1 MSAEGKECIFYQ
13 LTASGYRCV
22 LMGPEEWRGASDRLL
37 SYCKSGGS
45 GCSKRRAL
53 EGKKMS
59 NSCGFKKGAADE
71 LLH

>member
-13 LTASGYRCV
+13 LTAAGYRCV
-22 LMGPEEWRGASDRLL
+22 LMGPEEWRGMSEKLL
-37 SYCKSGGS
+37 GYCKSGGS
-45 GCSKRRAL
+45 GCSMRRAL

-59 NSCGFKKGAADE
+59 NSFGFKKGAVDE